1 MSLLRACSGQRG
13 SRTGPDW
20 GVCLE
25 DFNRCPW
32 WRLESRDGRRML
44 RYRTHEQAERA
55 ARRAEAV
62 LEPHLDE
69 LSGLGFDRL
78 GRRLHELL
86 GSR

>member
-1 MSLLRACSGQRG
+1 
-13 SRTGPDW
+13 
-20 GVCLE
+20 
-25 DFNRCPW
+25 
-32 WRLESRDGRRML
+32 ML